1 MKNKTANVI
10 AWILQILLA
19 LMFIMTGAMKLFLP
33 LDQLADSLPW
43 VADSAPAFVR
53 FIGVAE
59 LLGGFG
65 LVLPGLF
72 RLKPFLTV
80 LAAAG
85 IILIMIFA
93 SIFHITRGET
103 SAIGMNFIIAVLAA
117 VVIWLR
123 LKKTSPSTESR
134 IK

>member
-53 FIGVAE
+53 FIGIAE
-59 LLGGFG
+59 LLGGLG
-65 LVLPGLF
+65 LILPGLF
-72 RLKPFLTV
+72 KFRPVLTIF
-80 LAAAG
+80 AAGG

-93 SIFHITRGET
+93 SIFHVSRGE
-103 SAIGMNFIIAVLAA
+103 SPVIGMNFVIAVLAA
-117 VVIWLR
+117 IIIWLR
-123 LKKTSPSTESR
+123 LKKAPLQLKGQ